1 MNIQPINSGGRGQ
14 DGMITVI
21 FIALLAIM
29 MIVTMVE
36 TKSLI
41 RLHQEVKL
49 LERQQIKRLSAAAA
63 VPPQSANPATNA
75 VSAAPNP

>member
-1 MNIQPINSGGRGQ
+1 MNIQPINIGGRGQ

-21 FIALLAIM
+21 FIALLAVM

-49 LERQQIKRLSAAAA
+49 LERQQIKCLSAVAAA
-63 VPPQSANPATNA
+63 QPQNANPATNA
-75 VSAAPNP
+75 VSTAPNP